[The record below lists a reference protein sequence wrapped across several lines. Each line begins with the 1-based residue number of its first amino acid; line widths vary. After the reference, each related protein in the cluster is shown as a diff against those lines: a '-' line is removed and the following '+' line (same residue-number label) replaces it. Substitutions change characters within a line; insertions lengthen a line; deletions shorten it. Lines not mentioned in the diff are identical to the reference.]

1 MSIECEDGPDG
12 FGDGQWKTDPP
23 LNRRREERLK
33 ARGVLRELQCEK

>member
-12 FGDGQWKTDPP
+12 FGDGQRKTDPA

-33 ARGVLRELQCEK
+33 TRGVLRELQCEK